1 MCSKSRRMRIVLTLL
16 VFPIVTIFGQQ
27 QELIDLGTITDSIY
41 QNRYFGFTLAV
52 PDGWFVQNRAGLEEI
67 QELGKDVLSGDDENL
82 KSFFEAGE
90 QNSVNLLG
98 IHQHPPGAP
107 VDFNP
112 TLLCVAEK
120 TQQFP
125 GITKASDYLF
135 HAKRTLQMGAVK
147 VRFPKDIYAM
157 EIGGLSFDTLD
168 IELQFGARTVK
179 EKMLATLIKGYAVT
193 FIIVF
198 DADAHYD
205 MLINIL
211 DSVHFTPS
219 HSQ

>member
-1 MCSKSRRMRIVLTLL
+1 MCSKSRWMRIVLILL
-16 VFPIVTIFGQQ
+16 VLPIVTIFGQQ

-41 QNRYFGFTLAV
+41 QNRYFGFTLAL

-107 VDFNP
+107 VEFNP

-120 TQQFP
+120 IQQFP

-135 HAKRTLQMGAVK
+135 HSKRTLQMGAIE
-147 VRFPKDIYAM
+147 VRFPKDIYTM

-168 IELQFGARTVK
+168 IELQFGPRTVK
-179 EKMLATLIKGYAVT
+179 EKMLATLIKGYALT

-198 DADAHYD
+198 DTDVHYD
-205 MLINIL
+205 TLLDIL
-211 DSVHFTPS
+211 DSAHFTLS
-219 HSQ
+219 ESQ

>member
-1 MCSKSRRMRIVLTLL
+1 MCSKSRWMRIVLILL
-16 VFPIVTIFGQQ
+16 VFPIVTIFAQQ

-41 QNRYFGFTLAV
+41 QNRYFGFTLV
-52 PDGWFVQNRAGLEEI
+52 LPDGWFVQNRAGLEEI
-67 QELGKDVLSGDDENL
+67 QELGKDVLSGDDKNL
-82 KSFFEAGE
+82 KSFFEAEE

-120 TQQFP
+120 TRQFP

-135 HAKRTLQMGAVK
+135 HAKRTLQMGAIE

-168 IELQFGARTVK
+168 IELQFGTKTVN

-198 DADAHYD
+198 DTDVHYD

-211 DSVHFTPS
+211 DSVRFTPS
-219 HSQ
+219 HSR

>member
-1 MCSKSRRMRIVLTLL
+1 MCSKSRWMSIVLLLL
-16 VFPIVTIFGQQ
+16 VFSVVTVFGQQ

-41 QNRYFGFTLAV
+41 QNRYFGFTLAL

-67 QELGKDVLSGDDENL
+67 QEIGKDVLAGDDENL
-82 KSFFEAGE
+82 KSLFEAGE

-107 VDFNP
+107 VEFNP

-120 TQQFP
+120 TKQFP

-135 HAKRTLQMGAVK
+135 HAKRTLQMGAIE
-147 VRFPKDIYAM
+147 VRFPTDIYAM
-157 EIGGLSFDTLD
+157 EVGGLSFDTLD
-168 IELQFGARTVK
+168 IELQFGSKTVK
-179 EKMLATLIKGYAVT
+179 EKMLATLIKGYALT

-198 DADAHYD
+198 DTDVHYD
-205 MLINIL
+205 MLLDTL
-211 DSVHFTPS
+211 DSVHFTLS